1 MKLPANLLNAVATIY
16 KETNVKGTMGQPT
29 QALVKVITCRCRVD
43 QKSTFR
49 YIQKGNFE
57 QTLGR
62 YTVYLPGIQ
71 SQPIEQKYWM
81 RIQSDTGLDFVAQ
94 VESIRLP
101 SLGDHHTE
109 IEVIRRKPSLA
120 VPA

>member
-1 MKLPANLLNAVATIY
+1 MKLPANLLNAIATIY
-16 KETNVKGTMGQPT
+16 KETNIKGTMGQPT
-29 QALVKVITCRCRVD
+29 QALVKVIACRCRVD

-81 RIQSDTGLDFVAQ
+81 RIQSDTGLDFAAQ

-120 VPA
+120 VLA

>member
-1 MKLPANLLNAVATIY
+1 MKLPANLLNATATIY
-16 KETNVKGTMGQPT
+16 KETNIKGTMGQPT
-29 QALVKVITCRCRVD
+29 QALVKVIACRCRVD
-43 QKSTFR
+43 QKSTLR
-49 YIQKGNFE
+49 YVQKGNFE

-71 SQPIEQKYWM
+71 SQPVEQKYWM
-81 RIQSDTGLDFVAQ
+81 RIQSDTGLDFVTQ

-120 VPA
+120 VLA